1 MRVDQRFFID
11 RGVGSRI
18 VPEGLRA
25 AGWSVVTMD
34 EHYGVT
40 ESQRIDDPVW
50 IREASERGEVL
61 ITKDRN
67 VAKRPFEAEAIAAA
81 EARVLVIAS
90 GNLTGQEALARLIS
104 NEARI
109 EQAVAGP
116 GPWVLGVYAGKLG
129 HVRLHHGPPVTDE

>member
-1 MRVDQRFFID
+1 MRSDLRFFID

-25 AGWSVVTMD
+25 AGWIVLTMD
-34 EHYGVT
+34 ERYGMAK
-40 ESQRIDDPVW
+40 SQLVDDPVW

-67 VAKRPFEAEAIAAA
+67 VAKRPFEAEAISAA

-90 GNLTGQEALARLIS
+90 GNLTGQEALTRLVS
-104 NEARI
+104 NETRI
-109 EQAVAGP
+109 ERAAADP
-116 GPWVLGVYAGKLG
+116 GPWVLGVYAERLG
-129 HVRLHHGPPVTDE
+129 RIRLRRST